1 MSDGGRALPLEPAE
15 YAALSNFLRGY
26 LHQDAAVEY
35 GSPAAAARVFR
46 KDVDQRETAIVHAE
60 LERLLATT
68 EAAPFPELA
77 QILQVLGS
85 SWMTCV
91 NSKIFASRL
100 SIRCN
105 ATASGVMGSFGL
117 PKSYVHTA

>member
-1 MSDGGRALPLEPAE
+1 VLEGEMSDGGRALPLEPAE

-85 SWMTCV
+85 SWR
-91 NSKIFASRL
+91 FESRNQVEQL
-100 SIRCN
+100 RD
-105 ATASGVMGSFGL
+105 AL
-117 PKSYVHTA
+117 K